1 MLPLEVL
8 VYFHEFWHQIV
19 QNKSESLYCKNKW
32 MTEGREEFN
41 RRFTVFPE
49 GNLAL
54 SSPSVPWEKCPSV
67 SRCLLQGPGEHCV
80 NFKRIHF
87 LLGNRRRRNIFIHFE
102 VKYVS
107 NKEPKWHPKWTSSSV
122 LLFTRLSVFKYCV
135 LLLICGIV
143 TTSLSCDSPAFTFK
157 FLMCVQPEFQVSMI
171 FLYTNMYLLNVFL
184 KYLCGM

>member
-1 MLPLEVL
+1 MNFGTKLSKTRVRVSIARINGWRKEG
-8 VYFHEFWHQIV
+8 
-19 QNKSESLYCKNKW
+19 KNSI
-32 MTEGREEFN
+32 G
-41 RRFTVFPE
+41 
-49 GNLAL
+49 GSL
-54 SSPSVPWEKCPSV
+54 SSPRGTWLYPHLRYHEKNVLRSAGVCFRV
-67 SRCLLQGPGEHCV
+67 LENTV

-107 NKEPKWHPKWTSSSV
+107 SKEPKWHPKWTSSSV

-157 FLMCVQPEFQVSMI
+157 FLMCVQPEFQDSMI
-171 FLYTNMYLLNVFL
+171 FLYTNTYLLNVFL